1 MEFICT
7 HCQKPIYSV
16 AVILDRKHF
25 VHETCKE
32 DYENNILKSEEDA
45 KVFFETLANPPKPNS
60 ALRKALKRFVA
71 FK

>member
-16 AVILDRKHF
+16 AVILDRTHF

-32 DYENNILKSEEDA
+32 EYEKSILKSEGDA
-45 KVFFETLANPPKPNS
+45 EIFFGALANPPKPNS
-60 ALRKALKRFVA
+60 ALKRALKRFVA